1 VCAFWGGGFV
11 VTLSVT
17 VHGVLK
23 KRMSVSS
30 EKQTPKLGVRRVW
43 TLGIACLGVAAALF
57 AGCGQK
63 DSAKGA
69 PGMPAGGIPVQ
80 VQIVKSET
88 IPDTTEYLSVLKSRH
103 SANINPQVEGQVTK
117 IFVKSGDRVKAGEPL
132 LEIDP
137 LKQKATVSSQ
147 EAARAAQEANA
158 QLAKVSFERAK
169 RLSEAGVISKADFDT
184 AQSNYDS
191 AVAQLKSL
199 DEQVNTQKVELHY
212 YSVSAPMDG
221 IIGDIPVRIG
231 DRVAVTTLL
240 TTVDEPGALEAYIYV
255 PVERSRSLK
264 VGLPANLLNQ
274 SGELLANTTI
284 TFVSPQVDPETQTV
298 LAKAAVPNS
307 NAQARLRISQ
317 QVRVQVRWGQRE
329 GATIPFLNVSRI
341 NGQFFAFVTE
351 NSGKGTVARQKL
363 VRIGDNVD
371 NNIEVLEGIKPGDH
385 LIVSGTQFLQDGA
398 PVTEQIVTS
407 PEQQGT
413 SKASSTASH

>member
-1 VCAFWGGGFV
+1 M
-11 VTLSVT
+11 
-17 VHGVLK
+17 
-23 KRMSVSS
+23 RVSF
-30 EKQTPKLGVRRVW
+30 ERATGLGVPQIGPWVA
-43 TLGIACLGVAAALF
+43 LGLAAAALT

-69 PGMPAGGIPVQ
+69 PGLPPGGMPVQ
-80 VQIVKSET
+80 VQVVKNDT
-88 IPDTTEYLSVLKSRH
+88 IADTTEYLSVLKSRH
-103 SANINPQVEGQVTK
+103 SANINPQVEGQITK
-117 IFVKSGDRVKAGEPL
+117 IFAKSGDRVTAGQPL

-184 AQSNYDS
+184 AQSNYEA

-221 IIGDIPVRIG
+221 IVGDVPVRMG

-255 PVERSRSLK
+255 PVDHSRGLK
-264 VGLPANLLNQ
+264 IGLPVKLLNE
-274 SGELLANTTI
+274 SGELLADTAV

-298 LAKAAVPNS
+298 LAKAAVPNANS
-307 NAQARLRISQ
+307 QARLRISQ
-317 QVRVQVRWGQRE
+317 QVRVQIAWGKHQ
-329 GATIPFLNVSRI
+329 GPTIPFLNLTRI
-341 NGQFFAFVTE
+341 NGQYFVFVAVNE
-351 NSGKGTVARQKL
+351 GKGTVARQKQ
-363 VRIGDNVD
+363 VKIGDNVG
-371 NNIEVLEGIKPGDH
+371 NNVEVLDGVKPGDH

-398 PVTEQIVTS
+398 PVAEHEVSAAS
-407 PEQQGT
+407 PP
-413 SKASSTASH
+413 STTKDGSAAPR

>member
-1 VCAFWGGGFV
+1 
-11 VTLSVT
+11 LS
-17 VHGVLK
+17 
-23 KRMSVSS
+23 
-30 EKQTPKLGVRRVW
+30 
-43 TLGIACLGVAAALF
+43 AAL
-57 AGCGQK
+57 AVVVGCGQK

-69 PGMPAGGIPVQ
+69 PGMPPGGMPVQ
-80 VQIVKSET
+80 VQVVKSDT

-103 SANINPQVEGQVTK
+103 SANINPQVEGQITK
-117 IFVKSGDRVKAGEPL
+117 IFVKSGDRVKAAQQL

-147 EAARAAQEANA
+147 DAARMAQEANA
-158 QLAKVSFERAK
+158 QLAKVSFERAQ
-169 RLSEAGVISKADFDT
+169 RLSEAGVISKAEFDT

-199 DEQVNTQKVELHY
+199 DEQVNTQRVELRY
-212 YSVSAPMDG
+212 YSVSAPMNG
-221 IIGDIPVRIG
+221 IVGDIPVRMG
-231 DRVAVTTLL
+231 DRVTVATLL

-255 PVERSRSLK
+255 PVERSRYLK
-264 VGLPANLLNQ
+264 VGLPARLLNEA
-274 SGELLANTTI
+274 GDLLANTTI

-307 NAQARLRISQ
+307 QAKLRISQ

-329 GATIPFLNVSRI
+329 GATIPFLNVTRI

-398 PVTEQIVTS
+398 PVTERVVTS
-407 PEQQGT
+407 PNKRGA
-413 SKASSTASH
+413 SKESSTASH

>member
-1 VCAFWGGGFV
+1 
-11 VTLSVT
+11 
-17 VHGVLK
+17 
-23 KRMSVSS
+23 MSVLF
-30 EKQTPKLGVRRVW
+30 ERRTVGLGVPRVW
-43 TLGIACLGVAAALF
+43 PLGVACLGAAAALL

-69 PGMPAGGIPVQ
+69 PGMPPGGTPVQ
-80 VQIVKSET
+80 VQVVKNDT
-88 IPDTTEYLSVLKSRH
+88 ISDTTEYLSVLKSRH
-103 SANINPQVEGQVTK
+103 SANINPQVEGQITK
-117 IFVKSGDRVKAGEPL
+117 ISVKSGDHVKAGQPL

-169 RLSEAGVISKADFDT
+169 RLSEAGVISRAEFDT
-184 AQSNYDS
+184 AQSNYDA

-255 PVERSRSLK
+255 PVEHSRGLK
-264 VGLPANLLNQ
+264 VGLPVKLLNE
-274 SGELLANTTI
+274 SGELLANTAL

-298 LAKAAVPNS
+298 LAKAAVPNA

-317 QVRVQVRWGQRE
+317 QVRVQVSWGKRQ
-329 GATIPFLNVSRI
+329 GPTIPFLNLTRI
-341 NGQFFAFVTE
+341 NGQYFVFVAVNE
-351 NSGKGTVARQKL
+351 GKGPVARQKL
-363 VRIGDNVD
+363 VKIGDNIG
-371 NNIEVLEGIKPGDH
+371 NNVEVLDGIKPGDH

-398 PVTEQIVTS
+398 PVAEHEVAAAGQ
-407 PEQQGT
+407 P
-413 SKASSTASH
+413 STATESSAASR